1 MSLFERIEHG
11 LKQAM
16 KDKKELELS
25 VLRLMRANL
34 KNKQIEL
41 MHPLSEEENQAVI
54 RTMVKQGKDALVD
67 FTGAGRMDLVERQTG
82 EIDILEQYLPPAMS
96 LDEVEAICKQV
107 IQESGATSPADLG
120 RVMGLAMKVVAGRAD
135 GNTVR
140 TIVQRLMSE
149 K

>member
-1 MSLFERIEHG
+1 MSLFERIEHD

-16 KDKKELELS
+16 KDKQELELS
-25 VLRLMRANL
+25 VLRLMRSNL

-41 MHPLSEEENQAVI
+41 MHPLTEEEGQVVI
-54 RTMVKQGKDALVD
+54 RTMIKQGKDALAD
-67 FTGAGRMDLVERQTG
+67 FTGAGRMDLAERQTG
-82 EIDILEQYLPPAMS
+82 ELDILEKYLPPAMP
-96 LDEVEAICKQV
+96 LEEVEEICKQAM
-107 IQESGATSPADLG
+107 QESGAASPADLG
-120 RVMGLAMKVVAGRAD
+120 KVMGLAMKVVAGRAD

>member
-1 MSLFERIEHG
+1 MSLFERIEHD

-25 VLRLMRANL
+25 VLRLMRSNL

-41 MHPLSEEENQAVI
+41 MHPLSEEESQAVI
-54 RTMVKQGKDALVD
+54 RTMIKQGKDALTD
-67 FTGAGRMDLVERQTG
+67 FTGAGRIDLVERQTG
-82 EIDILEQYLPPAMS
+82 EIGILEQYLPPAMS

-107 IQESGATSPADLG
+107 IQEANAASPADLG

-140 TIVQRLMSE
+140 AIVQRLMSE

>member
-1 MSLFERIEHG
+1 MSLFERIEHD

-25 VLRLMRANL
+25 VLRLMRSNL

-41 MHPLSEEENQAVI
+41 MHPLSEEESQAVI
-54 RTMVKQGKDALVD
+54 RTMIKQGKDALTD
-67 FTGAGRMDLVERQTG
+67 FTGAGRIDLVERQTG
-82 EIDILEQYLPPAMS
+82 EIGILEQYLPPAMS

-107 IQESGATSPADLG
+107 IQEANAASPAELG

-140 TIVQRLMSE
+140 AIVQRLMSE

>member
-1 MSLFERIEHG
+1 MSLFERIEHD

-25 VLRLMRANL
+25 VLRLMRSNL

-41 MHPLSEEENQAVI
+41 MHPLSEEESQAVI
-54 RTMVKQGKDALVD
+54 RTMIKQGKDALTD

-82 EIDILEQYLPPAMS
+82 EIGILEQYLPPAMS

-107 IQESGATSPADLG
+107 IQEANAASPADLG

-140 TIVQRLMSE
+140 AIVQRLMSE

>member
-1 MSLFERIEHG
+1 MSLFERIEHD

-16 KDKKELELS
+16 KDKQELELS
-25 VLRLMRANL
+25 VLRLMRSNL

-41 MHPLSEEENQAVI
+41 MHPLSEEESQAVI
-54 RTMVKQGKDALVD
+54 RTMIKQGKDALTD
-67 FTGAGRMDLVERQTG
+67 FTGAGRVDLMERQTG
-82 EIDILEQYLPPAMS
+82 EIDILEKYLPPAMP

-107 IQESGATSPADLG
+107 VQESGATSPADLG
-120 RVMGLAMKVVAGRAD
+120 RVMGLAMKVVAGRTD

-140 TIVQRLMSE
+140 AIVQRLMSE